1 MLPLDKLPTID
12 YGVGTGKAL
21 KMKNILP
28 ALMLTKNK
36 YIRDTYIQVADIRQG
51 EKPEHLAK
59 RLYGDPHLY
68 WIFFLLNDIVD
79 PLTQWYMDSES
90 LDDFV
95 EEKYK
100 DKGGRDGIHH
110 FYDTGKRM
118 VKGDDGK
125 EELKVVKEG
134 RIVDDVDSERLLEL
148 VGTKDFPI
156 EIMIV
161 TNFEYESDLNDERRR
176 VMVFSKESINIL
188 VNHVDDFFNELN
200 RSGIND
206 VA

>member
-1 MLPLDKLPTID
+1 
-12 YGVGTGKAL
+12 
-21 KMKNILP
+21 
-28 ALMLTKNK
+28 
-36 YIRDTYIQVADIRQG
+36 
-51 EKPEHLAK
+51 
-59 RLYGDPHLY
+59 
-68 WIFFLLNDIVD
+68 
-79 PLTQWYMDSES
+79 MDSES

-95 EEKYK
+95 AEKYK

-156 EIMIV
+156 EIEII